1 MKKIFMFGYY
11 GFDNAGDE
19 SILKAIVNSLNSKKV
34 NFDILT
40 YNYKKTKK
48 NFNVNPISRSKF
60 KDIIFSIKSSDLV
73 IGGGGSL
80 LQDITSSKSLY
91 YYLAII
97 LISKLFGK
105 KVIFLFSGIG
115 PVNKSFNQKLLKWV
129 LNKVDYIV
137 LRDYKSEKFLKKL
150 NIKTEM
156 EVSADAAFLL
166 NTSKNKKVDKKIV
179 GISLRPWTHNELVL
193 KEIKKMIK
201 YLIKKDYNIKLI
213 PLMIPDD
220 LEYTKRLE
228 MKFGK
233 KIELIDKNLTI
244 EKYNK
249 EIQKCDFII
258 GMRLHSLIF
267 SAINE
272 TPFIG
277 IEYDP
282 KIDSFTEMT
291 NQINCCKVK
300 DISFEKLKND
310 ILNME
315 NNLEK
320 FQKNIIKE
328 NKNMKK
334 SVRKIIKKVNDKF
347 LY

>member
-19 SILKAIVNSLNSKKV
+19 SILKAIVNSLNSKEV
-34 NFDILT
+34 NFDVLT

-60 KDIIFSIKSSDLV
+60 KDIILSIKSSDLV

-97 LISKLFGK
+97 LVSKLFGK

-115 PVNKSFNQKLLKWV
+115 PVNKKVNQKLLKWV

-150 NIKTEM
+150 NIKTHM

-166 NTSKNKKVDKKIV
+166 NISSNKKIDKKTV
-179 GISLRPWTHNELVL
+179 GISLRPWTHNDLVL
-193 KEIKKMIK
+193 KEIEKTIN
-201 YLIKKDYNIKLI
+201 YLIQKGYNIKLI
-213 PLMIPDD
+213 PMMIPDD
-220 LEYTKRLE
+220 LEYIKKL
-228 MKFGK
+228 KIDFGK
-233 KIELIDKNLTI
+233 KIKLIDKNLTI
-244 EKYNK
+244 KDYNQ
-249 EIQKCDFII
+249 EIQTCDFII

-291 NQINCCKVK
+291 KQINCCKVK
-300 DISFEKLKND
+300 NISFEKLKKD
-310 ILNME
+310 ILKME
-315 NNLEK
+315 KNIKK
-320 FQKNIIKE
+320 FQKNIIKK
-328 NKNMKK
+328 NKKMKE
-334 SVRKIIKKVNDKF
+334 SVKNIIRKVNDKF
-347 LY
+347 LN